1 MVTQNT
7 ISHLTQPSRF
17 VCLNSTEP
25 DWECSFERSEMW
37 FRNVDVNCV
46 FVSETWVFNILVL
59 CRKVEGKYAGCC
71 SFQSLTVCL
80 WQRAFQR
87 NFEGCCVCLVS
98 NPNLPPPPTLV
109 VFSCSAYKRRDM
121 KPLVFLRKTT
131 ELHEGRL
138 NIWTLTGW
146 RTSLR
151 DFPLRLMETLKGR
164 SSLHEHIVVLVFL
177 ITVSQ
182 GK

>member
-7 ISHLTQPSRF
+7 ISYLTQPSRF

-25 DWECSFERSEMW
+25 NWECSFERSEMW

-138 NIWTLTGW
+138 NIFDSHRLKNESSRLSTTPDGNFERQELTAWTHCCACV
-146 RTSLR
+146 
-151 DFPLRLMETLKGR
+151 PYN
-164 SSLHEHIVVLVFL
+164 
-177 ITVSQ
+177 SQ
-182 GK
+182 PR